1 LAASTSAPGRSA
13 VPHAPAPTWP
23 IAAFLLGFPLWWLLG
38 LTSVIL
44 IVVAVPMAMWLR
56 RLRRIVV
63 PPGFGWW
70 LLFLL
75 CVVLSVSM
83 LGLTAPGTIS
93 GSFAGRLPAFT
104 LRLLNYVAATV
115 VMLYIINASEST
127 LSTRRLVRMQAVFF
141 VIVVLGG
148 LLGTFFYNI
157 AFTSPLAYVLPS
169 SLTSHRF
176 VSSLLHPSVAQLQ
189 GVLGFESP
197 RPSAPFVY
205 TNIWGNN
212 LSLLM
217 VWFVIA
223 NWVWGGTGRR
233 LFCGV
238 VLAVSSIPI
247 IYSLNRGLWI
257 GLGAAVLYLSVRSA
271 LQGRVRILVA
281 TVVVAGVAL
290 MGVVAS
296 PLYGVVQERL
306 AHPHSN
312 EARQNTSLAAVDA
325 AVASPVLGFGSTR
338 SVVGSAQTIAVGRS
352 ESCPQ
357 CGNAAIGGAGQ
368 MWLLLVAQGFLGLIL
383 YVGFFVRTLWTYR
396 HDRSPVAMGATLVIG
411 LGLLYLPVY
420 GSVGTP
426 LALYM
431 IAVALLWRQRRLSAP
446 PRRSATDHG
455 PAVVVGQP

>member
-1 LAASTSAPGRSA
+1 
-13 VPHAPAPTWP
+13 VPAPTWP

-83 LGLTAPGTIS
+83 LGLTAPGTVS
-93 GSFAGRLPAFT
+93 GSFAARLPAFA

-115 VMLYIINASEST
+115 VMLYIVNTSEST
-127 LSTRRLVRMQAVFF
+127 LSTRRLVRMQSVFF
-141 VIVVLGG
+141 VIVVVGG
-148 LLGTFFYNI
+148 LVGTFFYNI
-157 AFTSPLAYVLPS
+157 EFTSPLEYVLPS

-223 NWVWGGTGRR
+223 NWVWGGSRR
-233 LFCGV
+233 RIFCGL
-238 VLAVSSIPI
+238 VLAASLIPI
-247 IYSLNRGLWI
+247 VYSLNRGLWI
-257 GLGAAVLYLSVRSA
+257 GLVAAVLYLSIRSA
-271 LQGRVRILVA
+271 LHGNVRILFA
-281 TVVVAGVAL
+281 AAFVAGVAL
-290 MGVVAS
+290 VGVVAS

-312 EARQNTSLAAVDA
+312 DARQNTSMAAVDA
-325 AVASPVLGFGSTR
+325 AVSSPVLGFGSTR
-338 SVVGSAQTIAVGRS
+338 AVVGSAQTIAVGRS

-383 YVGFFVRTLWTYR
+383 YVGFFARTLWTYR
-396 HDRSPVAMGATLVIG
+396 HDRSPVAMGAALVIG

-446 PRRSATDHG
+446 PGRSAIDHG

>member
-1 LAASTSAPGRSA
+1 LAASTSGPSRSVVRQA
-13 VPHAPAPTWP
+13 SAPTWP
-23 IAAFLLGFPLWWLLG
+23 IAALLLGFPLWWLLG

-44 IVVAVPMAMWLR
+44 ILVAVPMAMWLR
-56 RLRRIVV
+56 HLRKIVV

-83 LGLTAPGTIS
+83 LGLTAPGTVS
-93 GSFAGRLPAFT
+93 GSFAARLPAFS

-115 VMLYIINASEST
+115 VMLYIVNTSEST
-127 LSTRRLVRMQAVFF
+127 LSTRRLVRMQSVFF
-141 VIVVLGG
+141 VIVVVGG
-148 LLGTFFYNI
+148 LVGTFFYNI
-157 AFTSPLAYVLPS
+157 EFTSPLEYVLPS

-223 NWVWGGTGRR
+223 NWVWGGWRR
-233 LFCGV
+233 RFFCGL
-238 VLAVSSIPI
+238 VLAASLVPI
-247 IYSLNRGLWI
+247 VYSLNRGLWI
-257 GLGAAVLYLSVRSA
+257 GLVAAVLYLSIRSA
-271 LQGRVRILVA
+271 LHGNVRILFA
-281 TVVVAGVAL
+281 SAFVAGVAL
-290 MGVVAS
+290 VGVVAS

-312 EARQNTSLAAVDA
+312 DARQNTSMAAVDA
-325 AVASPVLGFGSTR
+325 AVSSPVLGFGSTR
-338 SVVGSAQTIAVGRS
+338 AVVGSAQTIAVGRS

-383 YVGFFVRTLWTYR
+383 YVGFFARTLWTYR
-396 HDRSPVAMGATLVIG
+396 HDRSPVAMGAALVIG

-446 PRRSATDHG
+446 PGRSAIDHG
-455 PAVVVGQP
+455 PAVVVGQR